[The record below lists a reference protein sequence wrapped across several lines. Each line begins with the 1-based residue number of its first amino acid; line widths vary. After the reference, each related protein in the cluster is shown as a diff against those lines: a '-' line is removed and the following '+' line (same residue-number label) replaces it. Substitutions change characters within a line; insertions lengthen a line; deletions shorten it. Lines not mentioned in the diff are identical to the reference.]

1 MAFEYIQ
8 QSLAARK
15 EQTLLRS
22 RVLVQHSNARS
33 ITIADKSYLNFASN
47 DYLGLAD
54 QCLEGNHGTT
64 GSRSSALVT
73 GYQQVHKQL
82 EGRLCELLGY
92 ESALLF
98 STGFSANSSVLK
110 ALFNDSAPLQNCAI
124 FQDKLNHASLIDG
137 ALQST
142 AKHIRF
148 NHNDMGHLRSRLEKS
163 AASNKLIISEG
174 VFSMDGD
181 KAPLEALFKLK
192 QQHNAWLMLDDA
204 HAFGVVG
211 EHGLGSCERYH
222 EKPEILVITFGKAMA
237 SQGAAVLT
245 SKAVADYMLQY
256 NRDYIYSTAMSPLMV
271 DAARFQLERLV
282 KAGNERA
289 KLNENIT
296 LFKSLAEQA
305 NIALMSSDT
314 AIQPVVLGSAENVL
328 NAQRALQQKGIW
340 LGAIRPPTVPANTA
354 RLRIT
359 LTAAHTHDDI
369 RFLVQQLEGLL

>member
-8 QSLAARK
+8 QSLVTRA
-15 EQTLLRS
+15 EQALLRS
-22 RVLVQHSNARS
+22 RVLVQHSDARS
-33 ITIADKSYLNFASN
+33 ITIAGSSYLNFASN

-54 QCLEGNHGTT
+54 QGISDQQGIT

-82 EGRLCELLGY
+82 EDRLCELLGY

-110 ALFNDSAPLQNCAI
+110 SLFNDNSPVQNCAI

-137 ALQST
+137 ALQSA

-192 QQHNAWLMLDDA
+192 RQHNAWLMLDDA

-211 EHGLGSCERYH
+211 EQGLGSCQGYQ

-271 DAARFQLERLV
+271 NAARFQLERLV
-282 KAGNERA
+282 KADIERA
-289 KLNENIT
+289 RLT
-296 LFKSLAEQA
+296 A
-305 NIALMSSDT
+305 NINLFRQLSEQSSIAVMPSDT
-314 AIQPVVLGSAENVL
+314 AIQPVVLGSAENVV

-340 LGAIRPPTVPANTA
+340 LSAIRPPTVPANTA

-359 LTAAHTHDDI
+359 LTAAHTHEDI
-369 RFLVQQLEGLL
+369 QFLVKQLEELL

>member
-8 QSLAARK
+8 QSLVARK

-33 ITIADKSYLNFASN
+33 ITIAGKEYLNFASN

-54 QCLEGNHGTT
+54 QCFNEQQGIT

-73 GYQQVHKQL
+73 GYQQIHKQL
-82 EGRLCELLGY
+82 EDRLCELLGY
-92 ESALLF
+92 GSALLF

-137 ALQST
+137 ALQSA

-163 AASNKLIISEG
+163 TATNKLIISEG

-181 KAPLEALFKLK
+181 KAPLEALFNLK

-211 EHGLGSCERYH
+211 EHGLGSCQRH
-222 EKPEILVITFGKAMA
+222 KDKPDILVITFGKAMA
-237 SQGAAVLT
+237 CQGAAVLT
-245 SKAVADYMLQY
+245 SKAVADYMLQF

-271 DAARFQLERLV
+271 NAACFQLERLV
-282 KAGNERA
+282 NANRERA
-289 KLNENIT
+289 RLNENII
-296 LFKSLAEQA
+296 LFRQLSEQA
-305 NIALMSSDT
+305 NIAVMQSDT

-328 NAQRALQQKGIW
+328 NAQRSLQQKGIW
-340 LGAIRPPTVPANTA
+340 LSAIRPPTVPANTA

-359 LTAAHTHDDI
+359 LTAAHSQEDI
-369 RFLVQQLEGLL
+369 RFLVKQLEEVL